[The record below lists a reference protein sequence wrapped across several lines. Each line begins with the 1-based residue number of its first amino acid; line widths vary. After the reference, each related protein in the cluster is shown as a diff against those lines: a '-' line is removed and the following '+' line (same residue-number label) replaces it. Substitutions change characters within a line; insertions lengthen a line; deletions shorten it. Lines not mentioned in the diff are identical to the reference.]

1 MDKIFFF
8 KKVYVDN
15 KTLRLQRVTVNE
27 GDVLEHELP
36 PCHLLITIVVSRVA
50 STLDFQFVLQ
60 YVMKKRKTESLLVG
74 N

>member
-1 MDKIFFF
+1 M
-8 KKVYVDN
+8 DN

-36 PCHLLITIVVSRVA
+36 PTNNYSCFSIG

-60 YVMKKRKTESLLVG
+60 YVMKKRKAEPFGGKLNKKGERLC
-74 N
+74 